1 MSVPSIW
8 SIVLISL
15 AAGLVSGVAGFGYGL
30 VALGAFALVMPI
42 DQATV
47 LVSAGALGAAGLNL
61 WTVRRQVPWRE
72 TLVVLAPSL
81 PMIILGVYLLTV
93 LEEGVLRAGV
103 ALITLAGCVITIWCP
118 KTAYVRHPFPW
129 GYLAGLLGGLFGGT
143 LGTGGPPIVLYALLR
158 GWDKSQTKGLLA
170 AYFVVGSAWRLALLV
185 GQGVATADTLRLG
198 LLVLVPSLAGTYLGT
213 AIFGRM
219 STQVFRYTTMALLMA
234 LSARLLLP

>member
-42 DQATV
+42 GQATV

-81 PMIILGVYLLTV
+81 PMIILG
-93 LEEGVLRAGV
+93 
-103 ALITLAGCVITIWCP
+103 
-118 KTAYVRHPFPW
+118 
-129 GYLAGLLGGLFGGT
+129 
-143 LGTGGPPIVLYALLR
+143 
-158 GWDKSQTKGLLA
+158 
-170 AYFVVGSAWRLALLV
+170 
-185 GQGVATADTLRLG
+185 DTC
-198 LLVLVPSLAGTYLGT
+198 
-213 AIFGRM
+213 
-219 STQVFRYTTMALLMA
+219 
-234 LSARLLLP
+234 